1 MYPPYMMPPQQMM
14 QPGMMPAMQMGGMMQ
29 QPIVNGTMAPQM
41 MNGAQQPINN
51 PQYDPY
57 QVHIGQVSLICM
69 I

>member
-1 MYPPYMMPPQQMM
+1 
-14 QPGMMPAMQMGGMMQ
+14 
-29 QPIVNGTMAPQM
+29 

-69 I
+69 IWYAPFSTINNVHCVVYSL